1 MSNKKISRP
10 VIFVGIIFIIIF
22 ILVGGIIASCMFFTN
37 YTSAK
42 KELFIAIKENDIAA
56 VSEIIEKYPSLVNCE
71 RNLIGIFGN
80 STPLITA
87 IARGHD
93 DIAKLL
99 IENNANVNKLCY
111 SSPIIEAV
119 ARGNYDMAWYLI
131 EKGADVTVVDSTSQ
145 KRTFI
150 FSLVSWRIKEG
161 DEEREKEQFELF
173 KYALEQGATIEPSRA
188 RYLGISNVLGLAAC
202 YNNRLIVEYVLDQ
215 NMYDID
221 GRVTETDKTP
231 LICATQQQ
239 SYNTCE
245 VLIQR
250 GADLSLKDSYGKTA
264 HDYAVELNDER
275 LINILSEQ

>member
-1 MSNKKISRP
+1 MSNKKISRT
-10 VIFVGIIFIIIF
+10 VIFVGIIF
-22 ILVGGIIASCMFFTN
+22 ILVGGIIASCMFFLTN
-37 YTSAK
+37 HTSAK
-42 KELFIAIKENDIAA
+42 KELFNAINENDIAT

-71 RNLIGIFGN
+71 KNLIGIFYN

-87 IARGHD
+87 IAREHD

-99 IENNANVNKLCY
+99 VENNANVNKLCV

-119 ARGNYDMAWYLI
+119 ARGNYDMTWYLI
-131 EKGADVTVVDSTSQ
+131 EKGADVSVVDSTDQ

-150 FSLVSWRIKEG
+150 FSLISWEINEG

>member
-1 MSNKKISRP
+1 MKKAKI
-10 VIFVGIIFIIIF
+10 IFVATIFLIIAGIIGGIIFFGVKI
-22 ILVGGIIASCMFFTN
+22 SN
-37 YTSAK
+37 KNQAK
-42 KELFIAIKENDIAA
+42 SDLFNAINENDIGT
-56 VSEIIEKYPSLVNCE
+56 VSEIIEKYPSLVNRE
-71 RNLIGIFGN
+71 KNLIGVFYN

-99 IENNANVNKLCY
+99 VENNANVNKPCV
-111 SSPIIEAV
+111 SAPIIEAV
-119 ARGNYDMAWYLI
+119 ARGNYDMTWYLI
-131 EKGADVTVVDSTSQ
+131 EKGADVSVVDSTDQ
-145 KRTFI
+145 ERTFI
-150 FSLVSWRIKEG
+150 FSLVSWGINEG

-173 KYALEQGATIEPSRA
+173 KYALEQGATTEPSRA

-221 GRVTETDKTP
+221 GKVTETDKTP
-231 LICATQQQ
+231 LICAAQQQ

-250 GADLSLKDSYGKTA
+250 GADLSLKDNYGNTA
-264 HDYAVELNDER
+264 YDYAVELNDER
-275 LINILSEQ
+275 LINILSPKP